1 MRVYLPATLATIA
14 ELLHAGA
21 LPGGPATAVTDDL
34 RAALPGADDEELELE
49 ALLDAAELSAE
60 LVLADA
66 SVARRRVVLAAD
78 VEVDAVTPDPER
90 GPAVVR
96 LMHPVPLTAVASAH
110 VDEAGAEAAVAAGDV
125 EELDLL
131 WYAAQELGDLL
142 PR

>member
-1 MRVYLPATLATIA
+1 MRVYVPATLATVA
-14 ELLHAGA
+14 GLLDRGA
-21 LPGGPATAVTDDL
+21 LPAGPATAVTDDL

-78 VEVDAVTPDPER
+78 VRADTVGLDPER

-96 LMHPVPLTAVASAH
+96 LTAPIALSAVVSAH
-110 VDEAGAEAAVAAGDV
+110 VDEAGSESSVEAGDV
-125 EELDLL
+125 EDLDLL
-131 WYAAQELGDLL
+131 WYAAQELADLL

>member
-1 MRVYLPATLATIA
+1 MRVYVPATLATVA
-14 ELLHAGA
+14 GLLDRGA
-21 LPGGPATAVTDDL
+21 LPAGPATAVTDDL

-78 VEVDAVTPDPER
+78 VREDSVSLDPER
-90 GPAVVR
+90 GPAVV
-96 LMHPVPLTAVASAH
+96 LLTEPVAFSAVVSAH
-110 VDEAGAEAAVAAGDV
+110 VDEAGAEAAVEAGDV
-125 EELDLL
+125 EDLDLL
-131 WYAAQELGDLL
+131 WYAAQELGDLV